1 MSPLEYF
8 LEVTFSD
15 RDEQLWDAL
24 TRTLGLVD
32 CETLAQAIALK
43 DFFCQHPDVDGVEA
57 YVQTSESSPYL
68 LLSTFSE
75 RTKLAQHQRDRFTEA
90 IEILGDDNRAIEE
103 WLFMETTGDE
113 Y

>member
-15 RDEQLWDAL
+15 RNEEQWDAL

-57 YVQTSESSPYL
+57 YVQSSESSPYL
-68 LLSTFSE
+68 LLSTFSD
-75 RTKLAQHQRDRFTEA
+75 RQKLAHEQRERFAEA
-90 IEILGDDNRAIEE
+90 IEILGDDSRAIEE

-113 Y
+113 H